1 MIYIRINY
9 LISTTMQTNVINIS
23 IACDFLWLFL
33 VFIFIHSVSPR
44 AVCLKFIKV
53 FSVSIF
59 FLHEGTVKQLDFI
72 YSQKALICWLTSC
85 AIMKQLNAYKLC
97 EKALNC
103 CGKLNF
109 KDLKVIRP
117 GLSYV
122 FINFSQQ
129 SFQSSFPIYWYC
141 NTRSSYPFFF
151 CTDNHND
158 NLYYFLTL
166 LLSVVLQNNFEYWQ
180 RPWKAKL
187 RETMEIY

>member
-1 MIYIRINY
+1 MHN
-9 LISTTMQTNVINIS
+9 
-23 IACDFLWLFL
+23 
-33 VFIFIHSVSPR
+33 
-44 AVCLKFIKV
+44 
-53 FSVSIF
+53 
-59 FLHEGTVKQLDFI
+59 
-72 YSQKALICWLTSC
+72 
-85 AIMKQLNAYKLC
+85 YKLC

-158 NLYYFLTL
+158 NLYYRTHREKRNKIIKFFRAPYMNMDSYDYYNISYSLLRWRHIFL
-166 LLSVVLQNNFEYWQ
+166 S
-180 RPWKAKL
+180 RL
-187 RETMEIY
+187 RRGYRGILVESL